1 MRSNLLQLQQTST
14 LMTRTQARL
23 ASGKQVNSALD
34 NPTNFFAAQSAQQRA
49 GDLSDKKDNMSEAVQ
64 TVQAANNGITAIT
77 SLVSAA
83 KGLAQSALGTSDTST
98 QSKLAVQYN
107 TVRTQ
112 IDQLASDSGY
122 RGMNLLSAT
131 NTLTVNFNENNS
143 SSLNVVGFLGSS
155 SGLSLGGASNNWANT
170 SDITSDAAKLDT
182 AMSTLRSNTQTLA
195 ANLNII
201 TTRQTFTDSMIN
213 TLQTGAD
220 NLTLADMNQEGAN
233 MMALQ
238 TRQQLATSSLSMS
251 SQAAQSV
258 LRLVQ

>member
-131 NTLTVNFNENNS
+131 NTNENNS
-143 SSLNVVGFLGSS
+143 SSLKVVGFLGSS
-155 SGLSLGGASNNWANT
+155 SGLSMGVASNNWANT